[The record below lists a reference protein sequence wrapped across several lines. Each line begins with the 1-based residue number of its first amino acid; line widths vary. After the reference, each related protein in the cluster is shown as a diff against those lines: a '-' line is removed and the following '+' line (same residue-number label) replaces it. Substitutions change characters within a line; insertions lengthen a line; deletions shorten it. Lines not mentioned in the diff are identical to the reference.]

1 MFLIFINPKN
11 IIIIIYNKS
20 FDTMVIMFLLIY
32 TLTENIALHKPAHQM
47 YRYTGLSVALTE
59 ASNAVDGLKSNLSVW
74 GEQCVIS
81 GEYKQTATWWVN
93 LTNILSIHHVS
104 IYYRTGNAPWGELYF
119 FHCKF
124 QKHPKQNT
132 NQKKNCFNLKS
143 ISGHFCL

>member
-20 FDTMVIMFLLIY
+20 FDTMVVMFLLIY
-32 TLTENIALHKPAHQM
+32 TLTENIALHKQAHQM

-81 GEYKQTATWWVN
+81 GEADRHLVGK
-93 LTNILSIHHVS
+93 LD
-104 IYYRTGNAPWGELYF
+104 
-119 FHCKF
+119 
-124 QKHPKQNT
+124 KHPQHPPRYDLLQDRECALGVSYISFIANFRNIQNKILIR
-132 NQKKNCFNLKS
+132 KKYVLT
-143 ISGHFCL
+143 